1 MPAIA
6 AAPVSIKGEEIS
18 LNLDTDYILASGRLD
33 YDCSARGAM
42 VFADFSGRSLP
53 QNSEVNVTLQ
63 PHSRAQIF
71 LKFNAASGP
80 LRCHLNL
87 REGSEAD
94 VFAHTAGS
102 QLQLVFSAE
111 LMRNATARFFGL
123 TQTAATEHTE
133 ITVDVRHKQG
143 QNLSEQKFYSFAADT
158 STISFTG
165 KITVDSGAGGAVA
178 HQLHRGTALSPSA
191 RIDAKPFLNIRHDDV
206 KCTHG
211 STVGFI
217 DETARHYLMARG
229 MAQIDA
235 ETMLIR
241 SSEQQFYAA
250 VPEGPAQIFFRG
262 EATEA

>member
-1 MPAIA
+1 MPAVA
-6 AAPVSIKGEEIS
+6 AATVNIKGEDVS
-18 LNLDTDYILASGRLD
+18 LNLDTDALVASGRLD
-33 YDCSARGAM
+33 YDCTTRGASI
-42 VFADFSGRSLP
+42 FADFSGRVLP
-53 QNSEVNVTLQ
+53 QNCEININMQ

-71 LKFNAASGP
+71 LKFHAASGQ
-80 LRCHLNL
+80 LRCRLNL
-87 REGSEAD
+87 VEGSEAD
-94 VFAHTAGS
+94 VFAHATGA
-102 QLQLVFSAE
+102 QLQLVFAAD
-111 LMRNATARFFGL
+111 LKRNATARFFGL
-123 TQTAATEHTE
+123 TQTAASEHTE
-133 ITVDVRHKQG
+133 ITVDVHHTEG

-178 HQLHRGTALSPSA
+178 HQLHRGTALSPNA

-229 MAQIDA
+229 MGQIDA
-235 ETMLIR
+235 EAMLIR

-250 VPEGPAQIFFRG
+250 VPEGPAQIFYMG
-262 EATEA
+262 EATEP